1 MRINWNNIKLVFL
14 LGLIVFLYAFSSARN
29 NNRTVS
35 EPDIEFVGE
44 QNLFITHSD
53 VSKLLIQNQLGGLKV
68 AKEALDL
75 NSLENRLLS
84 NPMIA
89 SAEVSIRVNGDF
101 SAKIKQKKPIARIS
115 TKDAFYMDSQGGI
128 MPLSSNYTERVPIV
142 TGAINK
148 EDLENVFIIANKVY
162 YDAFLKTNVVQ
173 IHQNSDKTID
183 LKLRQSNFI
192 VQLGSLKHL
201 DKKINNLRAFYQKI
215 IKDKTVNKYS
225 KVNLQFD
232 NQVVC
237 TKV

>member
-44 QNLFITHSD
+44 QNLFITHND

>member
-1 MRINWNNIKLVFL
+1 MKINWNNIKLVFL
-14 LGLIVFLYAFSSARN
+14 LGLIVFLYTFSSARN

-68 AKEALDL
+68 TKEALDL
-75 NSLENRLLS
+75 NRLERSLLS

-89 SAEVSIRVNGDF
+89 SAEVSVSVNGDF
-101 SAKIKQKKPIARIS
+101 LAKIKQKKPIARIS
-115 TKDAFYMDSQGGI
+115 AKDGFYIDSQGGA
-128 MPLSSNYTERVPIV
+128 MPLSSNYTERVPLV
-142 TGAINK
+142 TGIINK
-148 EDLENVFIIANKVY
+148 EELDNVFIIANKVY
-162 YDAFLKTNVVQ
+162 HDAFLKTNVVQ
-173 IHQNSDKTID
+173 IHQNSDKTIN
-183 LKLRQSNFI
+183 LQLRQSDFI

-201 DKKINNLRAFYQKI
+201 DKKINNLRAFYKKI
-215 IKDKTVNKYS
+215 IKDNTVNKYS